1 MVNVISTTK
10 AKAAHRKSMLADM
23 NFIRVNAQVAN
34 NEFNRK
40 DEIRIITPANQDY
53 KIKDDRS

>member
-10 AKAAHRKSMLADM
+10 AKAAHHKAMLADM